1 MKYFHIK
8 KCCILVSFFLHSIIK
23 PGISLP
29 KVKWSLVHFQ
39 VWAMQWV
46 SISAAW
52 DKWHLLLCLPEK
64 FSDSSDNDAD
74 VFLCR
79 DLPTISLMETHAYFL
94 AKKKNHFWKQENSN
108 AFIKDG
114 QCKQSMIFSTSF
126 LLCSVAAI
134 KWFSFFTFFFFFPG
148 SHIDPTLENLMQV
161 PSGVGVFK
169 VVRVS
174 LEQRVQALWM
184 HS

>member
-94 AKKKNHFWKQENSN
+94 AKKNNHFWKQENSN

-134 KWFSFFTFFFFFPG
+134 KWFSFFTFIFFFPWLSYWPNFGKAYAG
-148 SHIDPTLENLMQV
+148 SKW
-161 PSGVGVFK
+161 SGGI
-169 VVRVS
+169 
-174 LEQRVQALWM
+174 
-184 HS
+184 